1 MKLMVIILNKL
12 EALEYL
18 LEGLSSAGIG
28 GATIIES
35 SGMAMTLNKLDASFV
50 SSSIKAMFSSSGNED
65 NRTIIS
71 VIRNDQLEIA
81 RKVIYSTVGD
91 LSMPNT
97 GILFTLPIDFAEGI
111 KKNRGSIMGTAEEI
125 NEARA
130 KEMEEHERRLHSAE
144 EFIKPKE
151 KKHWGRKKD
160 KPEDENPEA
169 KPANEPEEAPKEEES
184 EQEIAH

>member
-12 EALEYL
+12 EAMEYL
-18 LEGLSSAGIG
+18 LEGLSAAGIG

-35 SGMAMTLNKLDASFV
+35 SGLAMTLNKLDSSFV
-50 SSSIKAMFSSSGNED
+50 SSSIRALFSSTIDED

-111 KKNRGSIMGTAEEI
+111 KKNRGTIMGTPEEI
-125 NEARA
+125 NEAREA
-130 KEMEEHERRLHSAE
+130 EKKAAE
-144 EFIKPKE
+144 EASDPIFLS
-151 KKHWGRKKD
+151 KKD
-160 KPEDENPEA
+160 KKDRKRKAEKE
-169 KPANEPEEAPKEEES
+169 EEAPKTE
-184 EQEIAH
+184 

>member
-12 EALEYL
+12 EAMEYL
-18 LEGLSSAGIG
+18 LEGLSAAGIG

-35 SGMAMTLNKLDASFV
+35 SGMAMTLNKLDSSFV
-50 SSSIKAMFSSSGNED
+50 SSSIRALFSSNGDED

-71 VIRNDQLEIA
+71 VIRNDQLEVA

-111 KKNRGSIMGTAEEI
+111 KKNRGSIMGTPEEI
-125 NEARA
+125 NEAREA
-130 KEMEEHERRLHSAE
+130 EKRRSEESLEPI
-144 EFIKPKE
+144 FVNKKE
-151 KKHWGRKKD
+151 KKRKEKARREEEARRLAEQAD
-160 KPEDENPEA
+160 EKASDEN
-169 KPANEPEEAPKEEES
+169 
-184 EQEIAH
+184 